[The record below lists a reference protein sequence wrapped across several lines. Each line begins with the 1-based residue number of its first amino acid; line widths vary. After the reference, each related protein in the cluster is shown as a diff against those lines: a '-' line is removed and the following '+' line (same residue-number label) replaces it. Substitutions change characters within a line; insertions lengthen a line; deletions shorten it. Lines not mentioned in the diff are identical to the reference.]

1 MTADLNALGNLAGN
15 IGKTVKPQKL
25 SLSRKTKA
33 KLNAK
38 VTRKPK
44 PEAKTPAASDVRK
57 ALGEGEITPL
67 EAADLNPL
75 GGLKPKASDVRAA
88 YKGGKL
94 SREEAEDLSPQANL
108 NTANKVSKPK
118 SSGKPKKEEPIKV
131 SSERIYPTKEEP
143 QAAQQVGF
151 NRYDIPTHGPGSE
164 YNPNAGRQWNNG

>member
-25 SLSRKTKA
+25 SLSRKTKEKLDA
-33 KLNAK
+33 KTK
-38 VTRKPK
+38 RKPK
-44 PEAKTPAASDVRK
+44 PEAKTPSASDVRK

-108 NTANKVSKPK
+108 DTANKVSKPK
-118 SSGKPKKEEPIKV
+118 SSGKPKKEEPINV
-131 SSERIYPTKEEP
+131 SSERLYPTDNGLQPRKAISP
-143 QAAQQVGF
+143 
-151 NRYDIPTHGPGSE
+151 
-164 YNPNAGRQWNNG
+164 GRQWDNV

>member
-15 IGKTVKPQKL
+15 VAKTVKPQKL

-38 VTRKPK
+38 TTRKPK
-44 PEAKTPAASDVRK
+44 PEAKTPSASDVRK

-108 NTANKVSKPK
+108 DTENKASK
-118 SSGKPKKEEPIKV
+118 SSGKSKKEEPIKV
-131 SSERIYPTKEEP
+131 SSERVYTTKEEP
-143 QAAQQVGF
+143 QAKPQVGF
-151 NRYDIPTHGPGSE
+151 NKQDLPTYGPGSE